1 MSTPRIRPL
10 TDLLQLFIGPSI
22 WFAHFTLVYG
32 AEALLCTPPV
42 SPRVIAWIGAVA
54 TLAALGALGA
64 FAAALMRRPATEPVD
79 EHTGAAFLHRAALL
93 LALLAAI
100 GVIWASFPIAV
111 LRAYTSLA
119 G

>member
-1 MSTPRIRPL
+1 MSTPRVRPL
-10 TDLLQLFIGPSI
+10 ADFLQVFTGPGI
-22 WFAHFTLVYG
+22 WFAHFTVVYG
-32 AEALLCTPPV
+32 TEALLCTPPV
-42 SPRVIAWIGAVA
+42 SPRVMAWIGAAA

-64 FAAALMRRPATEPVD
+64 FAAALMRRPATEPLD

-93 LALLAAI
+93 LALLSAI

-111 LRAYTSLA
+111 LRACTSPA